1 MTQFR
6 FLFKTVSGIAL
17 LGLGA
22 TAWAQTD
29 CLKDANGAITSTST
43 CYVQPDEYYL
53 TIYKMGLC
61 TAQPAPTPTVAADFS
76 SCSTVFENTS
86 GSRIKVIKGTSS
98 ALTGTMT
105 RPPNGAYTFGYVIA
119 EPKFEVKTQHT
130 FSPDRSIAV
139 IGAQKF
145 STCWSTLGT
154 AYVYDVT
161 NPSTPATCGS
171 TVSGNDVTTQ
181 KMNSFSP
188 TGAISNATFSTTA
201 GNVSAYLVDSSM
213 KQSAGVSNSMGSITR
228 LLGVAPMAVTVSAS
242 TTGMNSSFKVS
253 QGSTV
258 AMCDVNNAY
267 CGTNNAVNG
276 GSIVYFGGG
285 PFAVLM
291 TLQ

>member
-1 MTQFR
+1 MTQLR
-6 FLFKTVSGIAL
+6 FFFKTVGGMAL

-22 TAWAQTD
+22 AAWAQTD
-29 CLKDANGAITSTST
+29 CVKDANGAITSTST

-61 TAQPAPTPTVAADFS
+61 TAQPAPSLATAADFS
-76 SCSTVFENTS
+76 SCTTVFESTT

-105 RPPNGAYTFGYVIA
+105 RPPNGSYTYGYVIA
-119 EPKFEVKTQHT
+119 EPQIEIKTQHT
-130 FSPDRSIAV
+130 FSTSRIAA
-139 IGAQKF
+139 GATGHP
-145 STCWSTLGT
+145 SGTTCWSTLGT
-154 AYVYDVT
+154 AYVYS
-161 NPSTPATCGS
+161 NSPSAPATCGS

-188 TGAISNATFSTTA
+188 AGASSNATFSTTA
-201 GNVSAYLVDSSM
+201 GNVSAYLVDATM
-213 KQSAGVSNSMGSITR
+213 KQSAGANNSMGSITR
-228 LLGVAPMAVTVSAS
+228 LLGVAPLAVTVSAS

-258 AMCDVNNAY
+258 AMCDSSNAY
-267 CGTNNAVNG
+267 CGPPPAPA
-276 GSIVYFGGG
+276 GSIIYFGGG

>member
-6 FLFKTVSGIAL
+6 FFFKTVGGMIL
-17 LGLGA
+17 LGMGA

-29 CLKDANGAITSTST
+29 CVKDANGAITSTST
-43 CYVQPDEYYL
+43 CYVQPDEYYM

-61 TAQPAPTPTVAADFS
+61 TAQPAPSLTTAADFS
-76 SCSTVFENTS
+76 SCTTVFESTT

-105 RPPNGAYTFGYVIA
+105 RPPNGSYTYGYVIA
-119 EPKFEVKTQHT
+119 EPQFEIKTQHT
-130 FSPDRSIAV
+130 FSTSRIAA
-139 IGAQKF
+139 GATGYP
-145 STCWSTLGT
+145 SGTTCWSTLGT
-154 AYVYDVT
+154 AYVYS
-161 NPSTPATCGS
+161 NSTSAPATCGNP
-171 TVSGNDVTTQ
+171 VSGNDVTTQ

-188 TGAISNATFSTTA
+188 TSASSNAMFSTTA
-201 GNVSAYLVDSSM
+201 AYLVDSTM
-213 KQSAGVSNSMGSITR
+213 KQSAGANNSMGSITR

-258 AMCDVNNAY
+258 AMCDANNAY